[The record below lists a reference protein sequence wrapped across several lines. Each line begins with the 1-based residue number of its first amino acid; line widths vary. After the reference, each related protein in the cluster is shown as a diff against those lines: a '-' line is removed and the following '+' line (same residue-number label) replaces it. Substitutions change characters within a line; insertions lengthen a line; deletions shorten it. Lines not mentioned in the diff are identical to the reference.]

1 MFWKGVLFRWVRK
14 TDNMVI
20 DGLHTV
26 VSFWCG
32 KCEVYV
38 LWLVIGLKKHL
49 PLFIQLEVKP
59 KPIKTCIFL
68 TLLSMQCFFEFYRP
82 NIILGVR
89 YELSICDKLVILL
102 QIIHL
107 PGHLVAI

>member
-1 MFWKGVLFRWVRK
+1 
-14 TDNMVI
+14 MVI

-38 LWLVIGLKKHL
+38 LSLVIGLKKHL

-59 KPIKTCIFL
+59 KPIKTCIFFNFVVYAVFFRV
-68 TLLSMQCFFEFYRP
+68 LSP
-82 NIILGVR
+82 
-89 YELSICDKLVILL
+89 
-102 QIIHL
+102 
-107 PGHLVAI
+107 